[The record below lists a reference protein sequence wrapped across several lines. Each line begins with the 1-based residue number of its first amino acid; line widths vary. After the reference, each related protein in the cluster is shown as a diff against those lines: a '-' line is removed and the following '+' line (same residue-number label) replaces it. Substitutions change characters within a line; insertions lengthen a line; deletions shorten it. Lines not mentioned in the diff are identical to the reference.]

1 MTAGRVHRVK
11 LRNGLLVLLK
21 EIHAAPLISLWV
33 WYRAGSRNE
42 RAGLTGISHWVEHMQ
57 FKGTSAFPAGSLDR
71 AVSREGGAWNAMTWL
86 DWTAYFETLPADKID
101 LGLRLEAD
109 RMTESLFARKEVTSE
124 RTVIISE
131 RQGYENEPTFRLS
144 EEVQAAAFRVH
155 SYHHEVVGDVADLAS
170 MTRDDLYHHYRTYYV
185 PNNAVIALAGD
196 FQARAMLE
204 RIRELFG
211 AIPPGAPPPQT
222 TRAEPTQKG
231 ERRVVVEGPG
241 ETAYL
246 EVSFHAP
253 AAHDPD
259 FFPMIV
265 LDSILAGPSNFNM
278 FSGGI
283 SNKTSRLY
291 RALVESE
298 LAAGVSGG
306 LAATLDPYLYSITAT
321 VRQGKTPEQVL
332 SALDVE
338 LRKVAEGT
346 VKSEEMDRAMKQA
359 RAIFAYG
366 SETVTNQAFW
376 MGYAEM
382 FATLDW
388 FESYLASLA
397 AVTVDDVQRVARK
410 VLAKRNRIVGF
421 YLPTGAEIP
430 ACQPA
435 VMTGE
440 HSDDQT

>member
-1 MTAGRVHRVK
+1 VTHDRVRRIK

-21 EIHAAPLISLWV
+21 EIRAAPLVSLWM

-42 RAGLTGISHWVEHMQ
+42 RAGQTGISHWVEHMQ
-57 FKGTSAFPAGSLDR
+57 FKGTPAFPAASLDR

-86 DWTAYFETLPADKID
+86 DWTAYFETMPADKID

-109 RMTESLFARKEVTSE
+109 RMTASLFARKEVTSE

-155 SYHHEVVGDVADLAS
+155 SYHHEVVGDIADLAS
-170 MTRDDLYHHYRTYYV
+170 MTRDDLYRHYRTYYI
-185 PNNAVIALAGD
+185 PNNAVLAVAGD
-196 FQARAMLE
+196 FQSRAMLE

-211 AIPPGAPPPQT
+211 GIPAGTPPPQA
-222 TRAEPTQKG
+222 TRSEPPQRG

-246 EVSFHAP
+246 EVAYHSP
-253 AAHDPD
+253 AAPDPD
-259 FFPMIV
+259 FFPMVV

-291 RALVESE
+291 RALVETE

-306 LAATLDPYLYSITAT
+306 LTATLDPYLYSVTAT
-321 VRQGKTPEQVL
+321 VRKDKTPEQVL
-332 SALDVE
+332 TALDAE
-338 LRKVAEGT
+338 LRRVLDEP
-346 VKSEEMDRAMKQA
+346 VKREEMERAMKQA

-382 FATLDW
+382 FADLDW
-388 FESYLASLA
+388 FEHYLESLA
-397 AVTVDDVQRVARK
+397 AVTADDVQRVARK
-410 VLAKRNRIVGF
+410 VLAKRNRTVGF
-421 YLPTGAEIP
+421 YHPAEAPAGIP
-430 ACQPA
+430 A
-435 VMTGE
+435 G
-440 HSDDQT
+440 